1 MGISVKITGYSQGTK
16 QGTKQGNRVEGTG
29 YTPLYREGC
38 TLYPEMVYP
47 D

>member
-1 MGISVKITGYSQGTK
+1 MGISVKRTGYSQGTK

-29 YTPLYREGC
+29 YTPLYRKGGV
-38 TLYPEMVYP
+38 LYPEMVYP